1 MHKIALML
9 QVLQITYYL
18 LNTAVQDTANRRHV
32 SKQVYYLL
40 PKVHYMQQV
49 GAGGKA
55 KGK

>member
-1 MHKIALML
+1 ML